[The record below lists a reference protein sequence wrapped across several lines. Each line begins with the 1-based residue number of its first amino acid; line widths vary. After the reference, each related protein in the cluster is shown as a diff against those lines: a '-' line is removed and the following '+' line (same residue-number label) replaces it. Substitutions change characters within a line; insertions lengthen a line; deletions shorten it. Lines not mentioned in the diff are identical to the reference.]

1 MKVMILAAGLGER
14 MRPLT
19 DHTPKPLLR
28 VGGVPL
34 LEHHIR
40 RLVAAGLSEL
50 VINVSHLAEQ
60 IVEYFGDGSRWG
72 ATIIWSHESEPLET
86 AGGIIN
92 ALPLLGSE
100 TFMLVNGDVWTDFPF
115 FQLSERTLDDRR
127 GAYLVLVDNPA
138 QHPVGDF
145 VLATDGHLSLI
156 PHEGT
161 GLTYSGLGL
170 YSPGFF
176 AGIPA
181 GKSALKPLLDRA
193 IDRLCLSGEYY
204 GGSWVDVGTPAR
216 LAALNLEVGHQAR
229 NIGPG

>member
-1 MKVMILAAGLGER
+1 VKVMILAAGLGER

-19 DHTPKPLLR
+19 NHTPKPLLR
-28 VGGVPL
+28 VGGIPL

-40 RLVAAGLSEL
+40 RLVAADLSEL

-72 ATIIWSHESEPLET
+72 ATIAWSHESEPLET

-92 ALPLLGSE
+92 VLPLLGSE
-100 TFMLVNGDVWTDFPF
+100 PFMLVNGDVWTDFPF
-115 FQLSERTLDDRR
+115 AQLGGHTLDDQR
-127 GAYLVLVDNPA
+127 GAHLVLLDNPT

-145 VLATDGHLSLI
+145 VLAADGHLSLI

-170 YSPGFF
+170 YCPGFF

-181 GKSALKPLLDRA
+181 GVSALKPLLYRA
-193 IDRLCLSGEYY
+193 IERNCLSGEHYS
-204 GGSWVDVGTPAR
+204 GTWVDVGTPER
-216 LAALNLEVGHQAR
+216 LEALNLEVGRPAE
-229 NIGPG
+229 

>member
-28 VGGVPL
+28 VGEVPL

-72 ATIIWSHESEPLET
+72 ATIVWSHESEPLET

-115 FQLSERTLDDRR
+115 SRLSERTLDDPR
-127 GAYLVLVDNPA
+127 GAHLVLVDNPA

-170 YSPGFF
+170 YFPGFF

-204 GGSWVDVGTPAR
+204 GGNWVDVGTPAR
-216 LAALNLEVGHQAR
+216 LEALNLEVGHQAL
-229 NIGPG
+229 P